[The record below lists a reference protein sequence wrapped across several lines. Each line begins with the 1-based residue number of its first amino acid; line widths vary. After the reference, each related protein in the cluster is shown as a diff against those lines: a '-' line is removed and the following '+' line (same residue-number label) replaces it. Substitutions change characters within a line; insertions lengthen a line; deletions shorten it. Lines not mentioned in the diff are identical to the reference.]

1 MATTAFNQDKSS
13 HPVLESFPFLSVEMT
28 HSSIALMP
36 HSRIHHNSIYQML
49 SMNKRVQFSQDNVT
63 HTAYIFIDDDQ
74 FVLKIRMDF
83 RIEGRAY

>member
-1 MATTAFNQDKSS
+1 
-13 HPVLESFPFLSVEMT
+13 
-28 HSSIALMP
+28 
-36 HSRIHHNSIYQML
+36 
-49 SMNKRVQFSQDNVT
+49 MNKRVQFSQDNVT